1 MPKFLLEVYRR
12 SLAEDGDQAA
22 QNGGRHTRSTGDGGG
37 DQLITALDRE
47 VIEQSDIIMT
57 FLNKSES
64 LSDCNFLKQHHQQP
78 SRFIHVSLEDR
89 LGEIRAEKR
98 SDEGRKDGRTVERPI
113 KDKLSATVKEKWMMM
128 MVMIQREETTQ
139 AGDRNNNILGIPM
152 IHFYLRC
159 ILLPPLSPSPSPTLL
174 VSAVSNRLAL
184 SQALLQEYV
193 IN

>member
-64 LSDCNFLKQHHQQP
+64 LSDCNFLKQHHHQQP

-98 SDEGRKDGRTVERPI
+98 SDEGRTDGGKADKRQVKRHGEREV
-113 KDKLSATVKEKWMMM
+113 DDDD
-128 MVMIQREETTQ
+128 
-139 AGDRNNNILGIPM
+139 GDDPERRNNAGG
-152 IHFYLRC
+152 R
-159 ILLPPLSPSPSPTLL
+159 S
-174 VSAVSNRLAL
+174 
-184 SQALLQEYV
+184 
-193 IN
+193 